1 MIHPAKTPQ
10 PNGFDL
16 ATFAPSLDAEAG
28 ESLAAFLQN
37 FEDPMPI
44 GAGCHCK
51 KHNLIYAEGGECYGC
66 LQEERDELRAE
77 LVHSNKFLEDAKAA
91 FKAKTDTLEA
101 RVADLEREN
110 KILTTQR
117 DEYRECCSTLDT
129 QGTKGV
135 VEGWVC
141 VPECEWAQAFRPLNL
156 F

>member
-1 MIHPAKTPQ
+1 MS
-10 PNGFDL
+10 DL
-16 ATFAPSLDAEAG
+16 DCRHCNEDSLMPEAFRCPDC
-28 ESLAAFLQN
+28 EIAA
-37 FEDPMPI
+37 
-44 GAGCHCK
+44 
-51 KHNLIYAEGGECYGC
+51 
-66 LQEERDELRAE
+66 LR
-77 LVHSNKFLEDAKAA
+77 
-91 FKAKTDTLEA
+91 A
-101 RVADLEREN
+101 RVAELEREN